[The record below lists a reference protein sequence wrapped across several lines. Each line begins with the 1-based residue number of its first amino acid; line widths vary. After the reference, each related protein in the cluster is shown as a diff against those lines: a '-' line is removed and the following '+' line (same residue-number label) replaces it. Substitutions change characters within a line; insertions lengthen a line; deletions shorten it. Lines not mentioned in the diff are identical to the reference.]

1 MDDPKQMHFD
11 DETLEREFSDPKEA
25 LDYDGDLVF
34 SEENKP
40 PVDRGT
46 TDLVGAENM
55 SAKKNGGRGVV
66 FLVIAAV
73 LLVCSAVFAVL
84 MFMRMN
90 NSNNSKTEEPVA
102 SASVEDS
109 TATGVNEGTTNDSV
123 TQPATETATQPSSA
137 PASEPAAT
145 QATAPQATGPS
156 GAPMSL
162 EDYFRSS
169 DGYAL
174 IKNIQASNDFHVEDN
189 TVMIAIHYD
198 GDAKSDDEAE
208 KKKFENYIAEL
219 ESICTQLEQKI
230 TPMRQATGVDD
241 AIIYIEAFDSKH
253 TEHFFDRG
261 IYPSQFLG

>member
-1 MDDPKQMHFD
+1 MDDPKQMYFD

-46 TDLVGAENM
+46 TDLFGAENM
-55 SAKKNGGRGVV
+55 SPKKNGGRGVV

-90 NSNNSKTEEPVA
+90 NSGKTEEPVA
-102 SASVEDS
+102 STSVEDI
-109 TATGVNEGTTNDSV
+109 TATGVNGGATKDSA
-123 TQPATETATQPSSA
+123 TQPATETETQPSSA
-137 PASEPAAT
+137 PAPET
-145 QATAPQATGPS
+145 TAPQATGPS

-174 IKNIQASNDFHVEDN
+174 IKNIQARNDFHVDN
-189 TVMIAIHYD
+189 NQVMIDLHYD

-219 ESICTQLEQKI
+219 ENVCTELEKTI
-230 TPMRQATGVDD
+230 IPMRQATGVDD
-241 AIIYIEAFDSKH
+241 AILYIEAFDSKH

>member
-46 TDLVGAENM
+46 ADLVGAENM
-55 SAKKNGGRGVV
+55 SPKKNGGRGVV

-90 NSNNSKTEEPVA
+90 NSSNSKTEEPVA

-109 TATGVNEGTTNDSV
+109 TATGVNGGSTKDSA
-123 TQPATETATQPSSA
+123 TQPATETATQPATQPSSA
-137 PASEPAAT
+137 PASEPT
-145 QATAPQATGPS
+145 SPQATGPS

-162 EDYFRSS
+162 EDFFRSS

-174 IKNIQASNDFHVEDN
+174 IKKLQASNDFHVDDN
-189 TVMIAIHYD
+189 TVMIAIYYD
-198 GDAKSDDEAE
+198 GDAKSDDDAE

-219 ESICTQLEQKI
+219 ENVCTQLEKTI

>member
-55 SAKKNGGRGVV
+55 SPKKNGGRGVV

-90 NSNNSKTEEPVA
+90 SSN
-102 SASVEDS
+102 
-109 TATGVNEGTTNDSV
+109 GVNGGATKDSA
-123 TQPATETATQPSSA
+123 TQPATETATQPATQPSSA
-137 PASEPAAT
+137 PAPET
-145 QATAPQATGPS
+145 TAPQATGPS

-174 IKNIQASNDFHVEDN
+174 IKNIQASNDFHVDDN
-189 TVMIAIHYD
+189 TVMIAIYYD
-198 GDAKSDDEAE
+198 GDAKSDDDAE

-219 ESICTQLEQKI
+219 ENVCTELEKTI
-230 TPMRQATGVDD
+230 IPMRQATGVDD

>member
-1 MDDPKQMHFD
+1 MDDPKQMYFD

-46 TDLVGAENM
+46 TDPAGVKNM

-90 NSNNSKTEEPVA
+90 SSNNSKTEDPVA
-102 SASVEDS
+102 SATVEDS
-109 TATGVNEGTTNDSV
+109 TATGVNSGATEAPA
-123 TQPATETATQPSSA
+123 TQPATETETQPTAQPSSA
-137 PASEPAAT
+137 PAAET
-145 QATAPQATGPS
+145 TAPQATGPS
-156 GAPMSL
+156 GAPVSL
-162 EDYFRSS
+162 EDFFRSS

-174 IKNIQASNDFHVEDN
+174 IKNIQARNDFHVSDN
-189 TVMIAIHYD
+189 TVMIELHYD

-219 ESICTQLEQKI
+219 ETVCTELEKSV
-230 TPMRQATGVDD
+230 TPMREATGVDD
-241 AIIYIEAFDSKH
+241 AILYIEAFDSKH